1 VKDLK
6 DYAKEAGG
14 DGSHLP
20 RTRCTFAR
28 IVSVLT
34 GDITAT
40 QSALDRQNRSK
51 RVSTFGTANPFNE
64 WLKSAYRYLRRT
76 NL

>member
-6 DYAKEAGG
+6 NYAKEAGA
-14 DGSHLP
+14 DSSHLP
-20 RTRCTFAR
+20 HTRYIFAK

-34 GDITAT
+34 SIITAT

-51 RVSTFGTANPFNE
+51 RVSTFGTTKPI
-64 WLKSAYRYLRRT
+64 
-76 NL
+76 

>member
-1 VKDLK
+1 MNLLIVIV
-6 DYAKEAGG
+6 
-14 DGSHLP
+14 LP
-20 RTRCTFAR
+20 RTRYTFAR
-28 IVSVLT
+28 IVSVFT

>member
-1 VKDLK
+1 MKDPK
-6 DYAKEAGG
+6 SYAKEPGA
-14 DGSHLP
+14 DSSHP
-20 RTRCTFAR
+20 PHTRYIFAK

-34 GDITAT
+34 SIITTT

-64 WLKSAYRYLRRT
+64 WLKGAYRYLRRT